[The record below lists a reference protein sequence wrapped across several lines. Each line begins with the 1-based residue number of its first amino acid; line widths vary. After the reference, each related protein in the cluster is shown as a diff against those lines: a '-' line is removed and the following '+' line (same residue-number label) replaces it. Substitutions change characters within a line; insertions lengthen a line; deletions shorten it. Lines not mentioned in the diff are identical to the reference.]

1 MAWYDFLT
9 DIGGTG
15 YNIFGAAPSEN
26 TKIMQ
31 EMGLLGKGKYQDMLD
46 KAQQKSLLQGLL
58 TTGLSYAAQPK
69 NQGYGS
75 IFPYLAKAGLAGV
88 QAAQK
93 PYDQLTQDAIMK
105 EKFAELQR
113 NQQERKRQEDYLKT
127 FGLPN
132 AEKVTF
138 TDTGMAA
145 TKQPVQG
152 LEQGSIAPNYGLQP
166 STVQTTEQYY
176 DPIKDLK
183 AGVAAGVIKPETYI
197 NAIAK
202 AEETQLAKEKL
213 LREPPKVEEF
223 IEGNQIVKKQ
233 WSPTL
238 GWVEVSKG
246 DRFAPK
252 DVQLHSNT
260 PTQLENGTTVLL
272 PTAEGLQR
280 GAKPI
285 TMDNKIY
292 TGDVRLPK
300 KALTESQGKNVSYST
315 RMEISDAQ
323 FNNLMN
329 ADGTLNYSPAAV
341 NAREVIS
348 GWWAV
353 GDPTA
358 AVLNKY
364 LLNENDKLAAQS
376 QRDFINAVLRNESG
390 AAIAASEFRN
400 AQRQYFPEV
409 GDTPSVLAQK
419 AQNRKVAIAAMKSAA
434 GQDPNAEAK
443 LSELADQIKGKS
455 SKEPIQKAYIGS
467 RAIIPNEQGTGWVYE
482 DTGEPVKQ

>member
-1 MAWYDFLT
+1 MAIKLEDF
-9 DIGGTG
+9 IPKGT
-15 YNIFGAAPSEN
+15 NIFGARTPTYLEGLITPEQMKQAQQQSLF
-26 TKIMQ
+26 Q
-31 EMGLLGKGKYQDMLD
+31 GLLGTAVGYL
-46 KAQQKSLLQGLL
+46 
-58 TTGLSYAAQPK
+58 AQPK

-75 IFPYLAKAGLAGV
+75 AIPYLAKAYGQGM
-88 QAAQK
+88 QMAQT
-93 PYDQLTQDAIMK
+93 PYSNLERDILIK

-113 NQQERKRQEDYLKT
+113 NQQERKRQEEYLKT

-132 AEKVTF
+132 AERVTF

-280 GAKPI
+280 GVKPI

-443 LSELADQIKGKS
+443 LSELAAQIKGKS

-482 DTGEPVKQ
+482 DTGEPVEQ

>member
-1 MAWYDFLT
+1 MAIKLEDFLPK
-9 DIGGTG
+9 GT
-15 YNIFGAAPSEN
+15 NIFGARTPTYLEGLITPEQMKQAQQQSLF
-26 TKIMQ
+26 Q
-31 EMGLLGKGKYQDMLD
+31 GLLGTAVGYL
-46 KAQQKSLLQGLL
+46 
-58 TTGLSYAAQPK
+58 AQPK
-69 NQGYGS
+69 NQMYGS
-75 IFPYLAKAGLAGV
+75 AVPYLAKGYLQGM
-88 QAAQK
+88 QSAQT
-93 PYDQLTQDAIMK
+93 PYSNLERDILMK

-132 AEKVTF
+132 AERVIS

-145 TKQPVQG
+145 TLPPVQG
-152 LEQGSIAPNYGLQP
+152 LEQGSIAPNFGLQP

-197 NAIAK
+197 NALSA
-202 AEETQLAKEKL
+202 AEKL
-213 LREPPKVEEF
+213 KLDQEKALKEPPKVEEF
-223 IEGNQIVKKQ
+223 FEGNQVVKRQ
-233 WSPTL
+233 WSPSL
-238 GWVEVSKG
+238 GWVEVSRG
-246 DRFAPK
+246 ERFAPK

-260 PTQLENGTTVLL
+260 PTQLDDGTTVYL

-285 TMDNKIY
+285 TIDNKIY
-292 TGDVRLPK
+292 AGDVRLPK
-300 KALTESQGKNVSYST
+300 KPLTEGQGKNLGFST

-323 FNNLMN
+323 FNKLINE
-329 ADGTLNYSPAAV
+329 DGTLNYSPANV

-348 GWWAV
+348 GWWGV
-353 GDPTA
+353 GDPA
-358 AVLNKY
+358 AAALNKV
-364 LLNENDKLAAQS
+364 LLNENDKLAAQA

-390 AAIAASEFRN
+390 AAIASSEFRN

-409 GDTPSVLAQK
+409 GDTPAVLAQK

-443 LSELADQIKGKS
+443 LSELAAQIKGKS
-455 SKEPIQKAYIGS
+455 PEESKQEFPQRAFIGN
-467 RAIIPNEQGTGWVYE
+467 RAIIVKNNKWVYE
-482 DTGEPVKQ
+482 DTGEPVE